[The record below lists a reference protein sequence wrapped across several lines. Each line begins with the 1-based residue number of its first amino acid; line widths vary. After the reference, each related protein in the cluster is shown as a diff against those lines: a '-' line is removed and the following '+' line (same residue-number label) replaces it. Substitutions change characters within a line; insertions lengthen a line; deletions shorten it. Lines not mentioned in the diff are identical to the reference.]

1 MTIENLPLGAGLVF
15 TFFYPCFNLKHPG
28 SISIE
33 KEGVK
38 GGEPI
43 AQDHMRG
50 MAELDTNP
58 GLWAL
63 KPLTFTICSTN

>member
-43 AQDHMRG
+43 ALCLIGCFCVD
-50 MAELDTNP
+50 
-58 GLWAL
+58 
-63 KPLTFTICSTN
+63 S